1 MEVIMNALHNWDIF
15 SVLIAYL
22 LGAVPF
28 SHLIARWRA
37 GINIGERGE
46 GNVGARN
53 VYHVVGPA
61 WGVLAS
67 LLDTG
72 KGLAAYLVA
81 DRLALSSTAVLIC
94 GFAAPLGH
102 NFSPFLRFRGG
113 KGVATTMGFLLGFLP
128 FSTLSGGLL
137 VALVYFLTHDLNK
150 ALVLGVP
157 GVILLPP
164 VFGAPLWMV
173 PYVLCL
179 FLLLAM
185 KKVIDMPHERA
196 IWARDPWARGQP
208 GFHPESPKE
217 TSGEPV
223 VRP

>member
-1 MEVIMNALHNWDIF
+1 MNALHNWDIF

-28 SHLIARWRA
+28 SHLIARWRV
-37 GINIGERGE
+37 GTNIRERGE

-113 KGVATTMGFLLGFLP
+113 KGIATTMGFLLGFLP

>member
-1 MEVIMNALHNWDIF
+1 MNALHNWDIF

-28 SHLIARWRA
+28 SHLIARWRV
-37 GINIGERGE
+37 GTNIRERGE

-173 PYVLCL
+173 PYILCL
-179 FLLLAM
+179 FLLLAV

>member
-1 MEVIMNALHNWDIF
+1 MNALHNWDIF

-28 SHLIARWRA
+28 SHLIARWRV
-37 GINIGERGE
+37 GTNIRERGE

-179 FLLLAM
+179 FLLLAV

>member
-1 MEVIMNALHNWDIF
+1 MNTLHSQDVL

-28 SHLIARWRA
+28 SYLIARWRA
-37 GINIGERGE
+37 GINIRERGE

-53 VYHVVGPA
+53 VYHVVGPV
-61 WGVLAS
+61 WGVLAT
-67 LLDTG
+67 LFDTG

-81 DRLALSSTAVLIC
+81 DRVALSPTAVLIC

-102 NFSPFLRFRGG
+102 SFSPFLRFRGG

-137 VALVYFLTHDLNK
+137 VALVYFLSRDLNT

-164 VFGAPLWMV
+164 VFGAPLWTV

-179 FLLLAM
+179 FLLLGV
-185 KKVIDMPHERA
+185 KKVIDVPHERA
-196 IWARDPWARGQP
+196 IWARDPWARGRP
-208 GFHPESPKE
+208 GFHPESPEE

>member
-1 MEVIMNALHNWDIF
+1 MNALHNWDIF

-37 GINIGERGE
+37 GINIRECGE

-164 VFGAPLWMV
+164 VFGAPLWTV

-179 FLLLAM
+179 FLPLAV
-185 KKVIDMPHERA
+185 KKAIDMPHERA
-196 IWARDPWARGQP
+196 IWTRDPWARGRP
-208 GFHPESPKE
+208 GFHPESPEE

-223 VRP
+223 VHP

>member
-1 MEVIMNALHNWDIF
+1 MNALHNWDIF

-28 SHLIARWRA
+28 SHLIARWRV
-37 GINIGERGE
+37 GTNIRERGE

-113 KGVATTMGFLLGFLP
+113 KGIATTMGFLLGFLP

-173 PYVLCL
+173 PYILCL
-179 FLLLAM
+179 FLLLAV

-217 TSGEPV
+217 TSGERV